1 MKPMLSPQFLSQL
14 KRHRLNPSRI
24 STGQHK
30 GARTS
35 TRHGSSLEFSDYQ
48 MYELGDDVRQIDW
61 NVYARTEKVYV
72 KRYLDER
79 EVSISLYLDCTESMR
94 TESVKWERATELTAS
109 LAYMILSSD
118 DRLSLHLVGQQAV
131 PLKKKGTRDAK
142 GILHS
147 MGNVQNDPG
156 ERDSRTPFMRSLKG
170 RQRSKS
176 SVTILITD
184 ALEPLSE
191 IYEALKWLSSKKER
205 VYFIQLLH
213 EDEISQPYTGDW
225 KLKDSERGE
234 EIDVSFQ
241 HSVIDRYLE
250 TLHSHNEAI
259 ERECKRYGFTY
270 RNLISSQPVNEM
282 VLKDLKMS
290 GMVR

>member
-1 MKPMLSPQFLSQL
+1 MLSPQFLSQL
-14 KRHRLNPSRI
+14 KRHRLNPDRV
-24 STGQHK
+24 STAQHK
-30 GARTS
+30 GARKS

-79 EVSISLYLDCTESMR
+79 EVSISLYLDCTKSMK
-94 TESVKWERATELTAS
+94 TEPVKWERATELAAS

-118 DRLSLHLVGQQAV
+118 DRLSLHLVGAEAA
-131 PLKKKGTRDAK
+131 PMKKKGMRDAK
-142 GILHS
+142 AILHS
-147 MGNVQNDPG
+147 MENVQDTSDDNG
-156 ERDSRTPFMRSLKG
+156 SRTPFMSSLKG

-176 SVTILITD
+176 SVTVLITD
-184 ALEPLSE
+184 ALEPMKE
-191 IYEALKWLSSKKER
+191 ITEALKWLSSRKEK
-205 VYFIQLLH
+205 VFFIQILH
-213 EDEISQPYTGDW
+213 EHEVSPPYTGDW
-225 KLKDSERGE
+225 KLKDSEKGE

-241 HSVIDRYLE
+241 NSVIDRYLGSLQ
-250 TLHSHNEAI
+250 LHNQAI

-270 RNLISSQPVNEM
+270 RTLISSQPVNEM